1 MSRPVVC
8 IALVVAT
15 LTACV
20 QTQDEHSPAAQ
31 ALADLRAS
39 AEAGDARAQYNLGGM
54 YRKGRGV
61 PQDAAEAHMWL
72 TIAASRSTGAE
83 RELIVTAR
91 AAVAARGRGTRRT
104 RA

>member
-31 ALADLRAS
+31 ALAALRAR
-39 AEAGDARAQYNLGGM
+39 AEA
-54 YRKGRGV
+54 YRRMPPRPTCG
-61 PQDAAEAHMWL
+61 
-72 TIAASRSTGAE
+72 
-83 RELIVTAR
+83 
-91 AAVAARGRGTRRT
+91 
-104 RA
+104 